1 MFHNIPSIERNITKN
16 IQFANVYV
24 RFYMSHTVNE
34 RTKRTIIIKL
44 IYEITINKFEMYIIP
59 LLERCKDRKLF

>member
-1 MFHNIPSIERNITKN
+1 
-16 IQFANVYV
+16 
-24 RFYMSHTVNE
+24 MSHTVNE

-59 LLERCKDRKLF
+59 LLEHCKDRELF